1 VFPIHKG
8 GIFVRIKAAPVKYA
22 SHFTGQAQGFS
33 VRHTPC
39 MPQPETRGERRS
51 GQKGP
56 FMDGN

>member
-1 VFPIHKG
+1 MVDLLDKRYAKRHGCDGEIVWSYFNK
-8 GIFVRIKAAPVKYA
+8 KAYY
-22 SHFTGQAQGFS
+22 
-33 VRHTPC
+33 PC

>member
-1 VFPIHKG
+1 MS
-8 GIFVRIKAAPVKYA
+8 KAAPVKYA

-33 VRHTPC
+33 PEAHACTSRA
-39 MPQPETRGERRS
+39 ETRGERGS